1 MTKMVEEKSVFNW
14 LLLLVTVV
22 AIFVPH
28 DAVVVV
34 VSAQSDMTN
43 MLMMPGERVS
53 SLNRTD
59 AICKVGMMQDL
70 GEPSQVSVIDFYYAI
85 ESTSAINTTTVSGR
99 RIINELEET
108 IFATTHDAVLWCYF
122 DEIPDN
128 EIIVSRSSATGD
140 HYGDSG
146 DRRQLQELQEEFADA
161 DKDESG
167 SGRGR
172 RLSLDAAR
180 RLSIVSYSTSPT
192 DQERSDIPCNFPHNE
207 TNHCI
212 VMHGMVTLVHQI
224 TSDISLVAASIWDAT
239 ELVMAHSEEML
250 LNGDKAVFA
259 DITNVE
265 WLGETEGDAIC
276 GGPNGTVCNTDD
288 RGADRATVPLAY
300 AVTVPLL
307 ILLAFAL
314 LVQRN
319 REQRDVMTPRQM
331 LALDAAYAIENGD
344 ENPVYVGTGDPPRS
358 FHEGMY
364 HYTRHGAR
372 YLSTNCPDCAETR
385 RSGFH
390 TSSNLETISEEGHNE
405 QDGYDDMSLVYT
417 NTSEYSASGHRM
429 KAIGS
434 GDNDNES
441 APENPSD
448 HRKRNLVEPSDYA
461 LGRKHSS
468 IDVHQCS
475 SATCNICA
483 YKPQNVA
490 FVGGTDDYCLDVAE
504 RQV

>member
-1 MTKMVEEKSVFNW
+1 
-14 LLLLVTVV
+14 
-22 AIFVPH
+22 
-28 DAVVVV
+28 
-34 VSAQSDMTN
+34 
-43 MLMMPGERVS
+43 
-53 SLNRTD
+53 
-59 AICKVGMMQDL
+59 
-70 GEPSQVSVIDFYYAI
+70 
-85 ESTSAINTTTVSGR
+85 
-99 RIINELEET
+99 
-108 IFATTHDAVLWCYF
+108 
-122 DEIPDN
+122 
-128 EIIVSRSSATGD
+128 
-140 HYGDSG
+140 
-146 DRRQLQELQEEFADA
+146 
-161 DKDESG
+161 
-167 SGRGR
+167 
-172 RLSLDAAR
+172 
-180 RLSIVSYSTSPT
+180 
-192 DQERSDIPCNFPHNE
+192 
-207 TNHCI
+207 
-212 VMHGMVTLVHQI
+212 MHGMVTLVHHV

-239 ELVMAHSEEML
+239 EMVMTHSDEML
-250 LNGDKAVFA
+250 LNGDKDVFT
-259 DITNVE
+259 DITNIE

-288 RGADRATVPLAY
+288 REANRTTVPLAY

-319 REQRDVMTPRQM
+319 REQREVMTSRQM

-429 KAIGS
+429 KAIGGS
-434 GDNDNES
+434 GDYDNES
-441 APENPSD
+441 ASENPSD
-448 HRKRNLVEPSDYA
+448 HRKRNLVEPSGYA
-461 LGRKHSS
+461 LGKKHSS

-490 FVGGTDDYCLDVAE
+490 FVGGNDDYCLNVAE